1 MNTQTSVSWF
11 KYSDSYLKIQK
22 IIFEYKQY
30 HTDKA
35 TFTNQDWEQLLS
47 ELSLLFDFTEL
58 LKARCALLSDSEIRL
73 CSLILLGLSATDVCI
88 VMHYTRD

>member
-1 MNTQTSVSWF
+1 VNTQTSVSWF

-22 IIFEYKQY
+22 IIFEYKRY

-58 LKARCALLSDSEIRL
+58 LKARCALLSDSETRL
-73 CSLILLGLSATDVCI
+73 WYCLGFRLQMSALWCIILEI
-88 VMHYTRD
+88 